1 VFGAAVAG
9 AASRIAE
16 VLDRHPVLP
25 GPYPLPEVLRELA
38 AQQAALQDALEAYPL
53 ALAVGEDGRPD
64 PLGPDLASLMGQVL
78 YVLVLFH
85 NLEDIPDRLRVQAHR
100 NLSAAHLRARHVRDR
115 GPRRS
120 RASAASDFGRGG
132 TGGPRR
138 GRASGPPPGSRERS
152 D

>member
-1 VFGAAVAG
+1 VFDAAVAG

-25 GPYPLPEVLRELA
+25 GPYPLTEVLRELA

-64 PLGPDLASLMGQVL
+64 PLGPELAALMGQVL

-115 GPRRS
+115 RTRR
-120 RASAASDFGRGG
+120 A
-132 TGGPRR
+132 RR
-138 GRASGPPPGSRERS
+138 
-152 D
+152 